1 MMYRYNQREAKVS
14 FNTWCEQNG
23 IEVVDSWD
31 AGMYGNI
38 GFTVRLN
45 GVEHKA
51 SGYQSIGLYGGNF
64 KFDLVVTESEEV

>member
-1 MMYRYNQREAKVS
+1 MVYRYNQREAKVS
-14 FNTWCEQNG
+14 FDTWCEQNG

-38 GFTVRLN
+38 GFTVRKN
-45 GVEHKA
+45 GVEHEA

-64 KFDLVVTESEEV
+64 TFVLTTKEAS